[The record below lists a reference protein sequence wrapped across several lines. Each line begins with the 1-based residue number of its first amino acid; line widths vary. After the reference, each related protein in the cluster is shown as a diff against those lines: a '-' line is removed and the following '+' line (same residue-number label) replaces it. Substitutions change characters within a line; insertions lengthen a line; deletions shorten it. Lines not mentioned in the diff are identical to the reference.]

1 MNKLSLYQR
10 FFLCLAIC
18 FCITVC
24 YQFYL
29 AKQMDDT
36 INTTL
41 KRNNDSTV
49 RYTEMYLEEAQ
60 KNRDLKLIIEQFKT
74 DNQRLEKQVDLVN
87 DYWKK
92 ELNKVNSELFDLKNT
107 KSRVNNNVG
116 GKE

>member
-1 MNKLSLYQR
+1 MSL
-10 FFLCLAIC
+10 C
-18 FCITVC
+18 FCLTVG

-29 AKQMDDT
+29 TVDIERNINDT
-36 INTTL
+36 LQETNSI
-41 KRNNDSTV
+41 STK
-49 RYTEMYLEEAQ
+49 YTEMYMDASRE
-60 KNRDLKLIIEQFKT
+60 NRDLKLIIQQFKT

>member
-10 FFLCLAIC
+10 LLLSLAIC

-29 AKQMDDT
+29 VRQMDNA

-41 KRNNDSTV
+41 KRNNNSTV
-49 RYTEMYLEEAQ
+49 RYTEMYLEETQ

>member
-1 MNKLSLYQR
+1 
-10 FFLCLAIC
+10 
-18 FCITVC
+18 
-24 YQFYL
+24 
-29 AKQMDDT
+29 MDDT

-49 RYTEMYLEEAQ
+49 RYTEMYLEETQ

-87 DYWKK
+87 NYWKE

>member
-1 MNKLSLYQR
+1 
-10 FFLCLAIC
+10 
-18 FCITVC
+18 
-24 YQFYL
+24 
-29 AKQMDDT
+29 MDAS
-36 INTTL
+36 
-41 KRNNDSTV
+41 R
-49 RYTEMYLEEAQ
+49 E
-60 KNRDLKLIIEQFKT
+60 NRDLKLIIQQFKT

>member
-1 MNKLSLYQR
+1 MSL
-10 FFLCLAIC
+10 C
-18 FCITVC
+18 FCLTVG

-29 AKQMDDT
+29 TVDIERNINDT
-36 INTTL
+36 LQETNSI
-41 KRNNDSTV
+41 STK
-49 RYTEMYLEEAQ
+49 YTEMYMDASRE
-60 KNRDLKLIIEQFKT
+60 NRDLKLIIQQFKT

-107 KSRVNNNVG
+107 KPRVNNNVG

>member
-1 MNKLSLYQR
+1 MNKLSIYQR
-10 FFLCLAIC
+10 LLLSLAIC

-29 AKQMDDT
+29 VRQMDNA

-41 KRNNDSTV
+41 KRNNNSTV
-49 RYTEMYLEEAQ
+49 RYTEMYLEETQ